1 MQYAFCERKRT
12 RNGIA
17 IDMQQFS
24 EYRVAPFFWNRVS
37 KSYYS
42 LALLSIVDQRIN
54 RGEISQEAKR
64 EKKVKKENGERNELN
79 NAEQC

>member
-1 MQYAFCERKRT
+1 LIQFFKWGNPFERVL

-17 IDMQQFS
+17 IDMQQFVG

-42 LALLSIVDQRIN
+42 LALFSIIDQRIN
-54 RGEISQEAKR
+54 RGEISLEGKR
-64 EKKVKKENGERNELN
+64 GKR
-79 NAEQC
+79 